1 MLTLLLILLLLIF
14 LILTLLTLLLIL
26 LLLIFLIL
34 TLLTLLLILLLLIFL
49 ILLLG
54 LLRLLLGLLLQ
65 FFQFFDLFLQLFD
78 LFAVVCELLEVV
90 GSFRHRVLQL
100 RNLQTAD
107 VKLFGALEA
116 AFRFFQLFQRR
127 IKLLGLH
134 FGDGLLRDGPGVAM
148 FAGAEVV
155 ERTGLKVRPVRRVAD
170 HGLIQIGRLL
180 ITGDLPFAGEIIK
193 LGRIGRGF
201 GFDRNLFRLLGRS
214 RLRLFRRG
222 GSGEQEKHRRKQQQ
236 RRRFRP

>member
-1 MLTLLLILLLLIF
+1 MLIFLILLLLIF
-14 LILTLLTLLLIL
+14 LILLLLIFLILLLLILLIL
-26 LLLIFLIL
+26 LLLI
-34 TLLTLLLILLLLIFL
+34 LLILLLLVFL

-65 FFQFFDLFLQLFD
+65 FFQLFDLFLQLFD
-78 LFAVVCELLEVV
+78 FLAVVCELLEVV

-134 FGDGLLRDGPGVAM
+134 FGDGLLCDGPGVAM

>member
-1 MLTLLLILLLLIF
+1 MLIFLILTLLLILLLLIF

-34 TLLTLLLILLLLIFL
+34 LLLVFL

-201 GFDRNLFRLLGRS
+201 WFDRNLFRLLGRS